1 MSAHHEDNESIALW
15 SRAQL
20 NPILRDN
27 LIHIPN
33 GGKRNKREAGR
44 MKRMGVR
51 AGVHDYFL
59 PVARGMYHGLWIE
72 LKPDVKGYYPSVSEG
87 QRDWRTKMHTQGYAA
102 FIIKGWEN
110 AIGIM
115 LDYLNIPDDAYF
127 SYLDYPSEM
136 Q

>member
-1 MSAHHEDNESIALW
+1 
-15 SRAQL
+15 
-20 NPILRDN
+20 
-27 LIHIPN
+27 
-33 GGKRNKREAGR
+33 

-72 LKPDVKGYYPSVSEG
+72 LKPDVKGYYPSVSDG
-87 QRDWRTKMHTQGYAA
+87 QREWRTKMRTQGYAA
-102 FIIKGWEN
+102 FIIKGWES

-115 LDYLNIPDDAYF
+115 LDYLNIPDDTYF

>member
-1 MSAHHEDNESIALW
+1 MISIDLGGTSLSTHHEDNESIALW

-72 LKPDVKGYYPSVSEG
+72 LKPDVKGYYPSVSDG
-87 QRDWRTKMHTQGYAA
+87 QREWRTKMRTQGYAE
-102 FIIKGWEN
+102 FIIK
-110 AIGIM
+110 
-115 LDYLNIPDDAYF
+115 
-127 SYLDYPSEM
+127 
-136 Q
+136 

>member
-1 MSAHHEDNESIALW
+1 MALW

-20 NPILRDN
+20 NPILRDF
-27 LIHIPN
+27 LLHVPN
-33 GGKRNKREAGR
+33 GGKRNKREAAR

-72 LKPDVKGYYPSVSEG
+72 LKPDVKGYYPSVTED
-87 QRDWRTKMHTQGYAA
+87 QRKWRQKMRDQQYAA
-102 FIIKGWEN
+102 YIIKGWERAHYVMMN
-110 AIGIM
+110 
-115 LDYLNIPDDAYF
+115 
-127 SYLDYPSEM
+127 YLDLSDECWFQLAPEDEM